1 MIDALL
7 VFDGVMPT
15 TGTGAPT
22 GSAITVTRASTNVLD
37 MYAARDVAVGDMLE
51 LHIMPLVT
59 FTAAGAATLDIAF
72 QASADNATFYTIV
85 NSPQYTVASLVAGVG
100 LMRYKVPI
108 GQLLLP
114 NNLRPR
120 YYRMNYVVA
129 TGPMTAGTMLAY
141 MTGGDDR
148 STFIPYGPN
157 YSIGA

>member
-37 MYAARDVAVGDMLE
+37 MYANRDVAVGDELE

-59 FTAAGAATLDIAF
+59 FTAAGAATLDIAY
-72 QASADNATFYTIV
+72 QTSADNATFVTLLQ
-85 NSPQYTVASLVAGVG
+85 SPQYPVANLIAGVG
-100 LMRYKVPI
+100 LFRVKIPI
-108 GQLLLP
+108 SQLLDTGAP
-114 NNLRPR
+114 NR
-120 YYRMNYVVA
+120 YHRINYTVS

-141 MTGGDDR
+141 MTGGSDR